1 MKFAVTFPMVA
12 HPWDQKLIT
21 KQGVVDFARTAE
33 ESGFDGLGFTDHPA
47 PTDRWLNAGGHD
59 AVDPFAALAFCAAIT
74 DRIKLIPNIVVVPY
88 RNPFIMA
95 KAIATIDSF
104 SGGRFIF
111 ATGSGYLKGEFKA
124 LGVDFNNR
132 NQIFD
137 EAIEAM
143 IGIWTNDD
151 FAYEAS
157 TFTALGQTANP
168 KPVQKPH
175 PPIWIGGNSKRAR
188 RRVAT
193 VANGWT
199 PFPAPECWPPRP
211 EPGHWRPW
219 YEFGGLARRTVDLRD
234 EAGRTRPTL
243 ESATST
249 RSADPPAA
257 PDFDAD
263 AHIARPWTR
272 LDGWSHLITVPPR
285 RRHSRPPRHH
295 APLRRNGHRPLP
307 EHLDA

>member
-199 PFPAPECWPPRP
+199 PFPAPWVLATTARTPPL
-211 EPGHWRPW
+211 ETLDD
-219 YEFGGLARRTVDLRD
+219 LAALLDELWTYVD
-234 EAGRTRPTL
+234 EAGRNP
-243 ESATST
+243 
-249 RSADPPAA
+249 ADFDVSYLNPVGGPPAA

-263 AHIARPWTR
+263 AHIAALADLEALGVTW
-272 LDGWSHLITVPPR
+272 ITVTLPGDDIEATLDTMR
-285 RRHSRPPRHH
+285 RYGETVI
-295 APLRRNGHRPLP
+295 APSQST
-307 EHLDA
+307 